1 MQIPHNQKTSMK
13 ILLFGA
19 TGRVGNSI
27 AIKSLDAGHELIAFV
42 RNKSKFTLQNERL
55 SVVEG
60 DIYDNDALEKL
71 SKIDF
76 DILINVIGANPLK
89 PTTLF
94 GDTTKVVID
103 LLTRIKP
110 GKRYLAITGIAQME
124 KTLFGKL
131 VVAIFKLTPI
141 KNAIADHQN
150 AFDQISKSTI
160 NWTLI
165 GCPYIK
171 DGPET
176 GTFKRDSKF
185 RGGFK
190 TIHPGDVA
198 KAIFDEID
206 HDDNHKII
214 GIWY

>member
-1 MQIPHNQKTSMK
+1 MK

-27 AIKSLDAGHELIAFV
+27 VLKALDKGYEVVAFIRN
-42 RNKSKFTLQNERL
+42 RNKLTIKDPHL

-60 DIYDNDALEKL
+60 DIYDKDALDKL
-71 SKIDF
+71 SQVDF
-76 DILINVIGANPLK
+76 DVLVNVIGADPLK
-89 PTTLF
+89 PSTIFT
-94 GDTTKVVID
+94 DTTRLIIKF
-103 LLTRIKP
+103 LSNKP
-110 GKRYLAITGIAQME
+110 GKHYIAITGIAQMY
-124 KTLFGKL
+124 KTFFGKI
-131 VVAIFKLTPI
+131 AIEILKLTPV
-141 KNAIADHQN
+141 KNSIADHQN
-150 AFDQISKSTI
+150 AFSQISVSSI

-171 DGPET
+171 DGPEK
-176 GTFKRDSKF
+176 GSFKIDKLF

-198 KAIFDEID
+198 TAIVQETAKDEY
-206 HDDNHKII
+206 HKII